1 MKAQRLRF
9 RFRLTAE
16 GLELRHRDIVAA
28 WESAAKAAG
37 LDLSYSTGK
46 RPAPQISLA
55 APLPHGVTSE
65 CEVVDLY
72 LESSVDPV
80 EALARIIAKMQPGIE
95 PTSAEEIG
103 VGAQALQASLRW
115 AEYEVDVPAESLS
128 EEDVRGKIECL
139 LSQTTIPAEYKREAK
154 IRAYD
159 LRPLILEL
167 QLAEG
172 VDDTLRLKMILRAEQ
187 ENTARAD
194 QVVLALGLPAP
205 LRIHRRRLGFVTVP
219 AVVVAY
225 RRAGE
230 EDD

>member
-9 RFRLTAE
+9 RFRLTAVAI
-16 GLELRHRDIVAA
+16 ELRHRDIIAA
-28 WESAAKAAG
+28 WENAARSAG

-72 LESSVDPV
+72 LESSADPAD
-80 EALARIIAKMQPGIE
+80 ALVRIAAKMQPGVE
-95 PTSAEEIG
+95 PISVEEIG

-115 AEYEVDVPAESLS
+115 AEYEVDVPAEGIS
-128 EEDVRGKIECL
+128 EDDVSGKIECL
-139 LSQTTIPAEYKREAK
+139 LSQSTVPAEYKREAK
-154 IRAYD
+154 TRAYD

-167 QLAEG
+167 QLTDR

-194 QVVLALGLPAP
+194 QVVLALGLPQP
-205 LRIHRRRLGFVTVP
+205 LRIHRKRLGFVTVP
-219 AVVVAY
+219 PVVVAY